1 MVIFN
6 YILVCIIFGTTFLTI
21 KMGIEAG
28 APPLFSAGI
37 RFFLAGIILMII
49 FKLKRKEIMPH
60 IFSKRIMYAGFC
72 LTFMTFASLYWSE
85 QYISSGLA
93 AVLSATGPM
102 MILLIQA
109 KRNREKLQKEQL
121 VALVIAL
128 IGVIFVSLPGMHQQV
143 SFIWSIACI
152 VLVIGELFYG
162 IGSIRSKEILSD
174 LSNVSPFL
182 INGIQMF
189 YGGILLLIASIIV
202 EQPNVTVLTSWS
214 VQWYYFISHIY
225 RIDWWTRIILLALIK
240 NKSSISID
248 VVICITINCNNCGI
262 YHFRRTFKSYNG
274 NGGLSYIDWCILVP
288 IVQHYG
294 LISKKG
300 RLLEK
305 EM

>member
-21 KMGIEAG
+21 KIGIEAG

-102 MILLIQA
+102 MILLIKA

-214 VQWYYFISHIY
+214 VQWPILYLIFIGSIGGHGLYYWLLSKTNPVFPSTWLYVSPLIAIIVGY
-225 RIDWWTRIILLALIK
+225 IILGEPLNPTMGMGACLILIGVFLANRSTL
-240 NKSSISID
+240 
-248 VVICITINCNNCGI
+248 
-262 YHFRRTFKSYNG
+262 RTYF
-274 NGGLSYIDWCILVP
+274 
-288 IVQHYG
+288 
-294 LISKKG
+294 KKG

>member
-21 KMGIEAG
+21 KIGIEAG

-189 YGGILLLIASIIV
+189 YGGMLLLIASIIV

-214 VQWYYFISHIY
+214 VQWPILYLIFIGSIGGHGLYYWLLSKTNPVFPSTWLYISPLIAIIVGY
-225 RIDWWTRIILLALIK
+225 IILGEPLNPTMGMGACLILIGVFLANRSTL
-240 NKSSISID
+240 
-248 VVICITINCNNCGI
+248 
-262 YHFRRTFKSYNG
+262 RTYF
-274 NGGLSYIDWCILVP
+274 
-288 IVQHYG
+288 
-294 LISKKG
+294 KKG

>member
-21 KMGIEAG
+21 KIGIEAG

-37 RFFLAGIILMII
+37 RFFLAGIILMIL

-214 VQWYYFISHIY
+214 VQWPILYLIFIGSIGGHGLYYWLLSKTNPVFPSTWLYVSPLIAIIVGY
-225 RIDWWTRIILLALIK
+225 IILGEPLNPTMGMGACLILIGVFLA
-240 NKSSISID
+240 
-248 VVICITINCNNCGI
+248 NCSTL
-262 YHFRRTFKSYNG
+262 RTYF
-274 NGGLSYIDWCILVP
+274 
-288 IVQHYG
+288 
-294 LISKKG
+294 KKG

>member
-21 KMGIEAG
+21 KIGIEAG

-60 IFSKRIMYAGFC
+60 IFSKHIMYAGFC

-128 IGVIFVSLPGMHQQV
+128 AGVIFVSLPGMHQQV

-214 VQWYYFISHIY
+214 VQWPILYLIFIGSIGGHGLYYWLLSKTNPVFPSTWLYVSPLIAIIVGY
-225 RIDWWTRIILLALIK
+225 IILGEPLNPTMGMGACLILIGVFLANRSTL
-240 NKSSISID
+240 
-248 VVICITINCNNCGI
+248 
-262 YHFRRTFKSYNG
+262 RTYF
-274 NGGLSYIDWCILVP
+274 
-288 IVQHYG
+288 
-294 LISKKG
+294 KKG

>member
-21 KMGIEAG
+21 KIGIEAG

-128 IGVIFVSLPGMHQQV
+128 IGVIFVSLPGMNQQV

-189 YGGILLLIASIIV
+189 YGGILLLITSIIV

-214 VQWYYFISHIY
+214 VQWPILYLIFIGSIGGHGLYYWLLSKTNPVFPSTWLYVSPLIAIIVGY
-225 RIDWWTRIILLALIK
+225 IILGEPLNPTMGMGACLILIGVFLANRSTLRA
-240 NKSSISID
+240 
-248 VVICITINCNNCGI
+248 
-262 YHFRRTFKSYNG
+262 YF
-274 NGGLSYIDWCILVP
+274 
-288 IVQHYG
+288 
-294 LISKKG
+294 KKG

>member
-21 KMGIEAG
+21 KIGIEAG

-128 IGVIFVSLPGMHQQV
+128 AGVIFVSLPGMHQQV

-214 VQWYYFISHIY
+214 VQWPILYLIFIGSIGGHGLYYWLLSKTNPVFPSTWLYVSPLIAIIVGY
-225 RIDWWTRIILLALIK
+225 IILGEPLNPTMGMGACLILIGVFLANRSTL
-240 NKSSISID
+240 
-248 VVICITINCNNCGI
+248 
-262 YHFRRTFKSYNG
+262 RTYF
-274 NGGLSYIDWCILVP
+274 
-288 IVQHYG
+288 
-294 LISKKG
+294 KKG
-300 RLLEK
+300 QLLEK

>member
-21 KMGIEAG
+21 KIGIEAG

-121 VALVIAL
+121 IALVIAL
-128 IGVIFVSLPGMHQQV
+128 AGVIFVSLPGMHQQV
-143 SFIWSIACI
+143 TFIWSIACI

-189 YGGILLLIASIIV
+189 YGGILLLITSIIV

-214 VQWYYFISHIY
+214 VQWPILYLIFIGSIGGHGLYYWLLSKTNPVFPSTWLYVSPLIAIIVGY
-225 RIDWWTRIILLALIK
+225 IILGEPLNPTMGMGACLILIGVFLANRSTLRA
-240 NKSSISID
+240 
-248 VVICITINCNNCGI
+248 
-262 YHFRRTFKSYNG
+262 YF
-274 NGGLSYIDWCILVP
+274 
-288 IVQHYG
+288 
-294 LISKKG
+294 KKG

>member
-21 KMGIEAG
+21 KIGIEAG

-162 IGSIRSKEILSD
+162 IGSIRSKEILSN

-214 VQWYYFISHIY
+214 VQWPILYLIFIGSIGGHGLYYWLLSKTNPVFPSTWLYVSPLIAIIVGY
-225 RIDWWTRIILLALIK
+225 IILGEPLNPTMGMGACLILIGVFLANRSTL
-240 NKSSISID
+240 
-248 VVICITINCNNCGI
+248 
-262 YHFRRTFKSYNG
+262 RTYF
-274 NGGLSYIDWCILVP
+274 
-288 IVQHYG
+288 
-294 LISKKG
+294 KKG

>member
-21 KMGIEAG
+21 KIGIEAG

-202 EQPNVTVLTSWS
+202 EQPNVIVLTSWS
-214 VQWYYFISHIY
+214 VQWPILYLIFIGSIGGHGLYYWLLSKTNPVFPSTWLYVSPLIAIIVGY
-225 RIDWWTRIILLALIK
+225 IILGEPLNPTMGMGACLILIGVFLANRSTL
-240 NKSSISID
+240 
-248 VVICITINCNNCGI
+248 
-262 YHFRRTFKSYNG
+262 RTYF
-274 NGGLSYIDWCILVP
+274 
-288 IVQHYG
+288 
-294 LISKKG
+294 KKG

>member
-21 KMGIEAG
+21 KIGIEAG
-28 APPLFSAGI
+28 ASPLFSAGI

-214 VQWYYFISHIY
+214 VQWPILYLIFIGSIGGHGLYYWLLSKTNPVFPSTWLYVSPLIA
-225 RIDWWTRIILLALIK
+225 IIVGYIVLGEPLNPTMGMGACLILIGVFLANRSTL
-240 NKSSISID
+240 
-248 VVICITINCNNCGI
+248 
-262 YHFRRTFKSYNG
+262 RTYF
-274 NGGLSYIDWCILVP
+274 
-288 IVQHYG
+288 
-294 LISKKG
+294 KKG

>member
-21 KMGIEAG
+21 KIGIEAG

-214 VQWYYFISHIY
+214 VQWPILYLIFIGSIGGHGLYYWLLSKTNPVFPSTWLYVSPLIAIIVGY
-225 RIDWWTRIILLALIK
+225 IILGEPLNPTMGMGACLILIGVFLANRSTL
-240 NKSSISID
+240 
-248 VVICITINCNNCGI
+248 
-262 YHFRRTFKSYNG
+262 RTYF
-274 NGGLSYIDWCILVP
+274 
-288 IVQHYG
+288 
-294 LISKKG
+294 KKG
-300 RLLEK
+300 WLLEK

>member
-21 KMGIEAG
+21 KIGIEAG

-60 IFSKRIMYAGFC
+60 IFSKHIMYAGFC

-121 VALVIAL
+121 IALVIAL
-128 IGVIFVSLPGMHQQV
+128 AGVIFVSLPGMHQQV

-174 LSNVSPFL
+174 LLNVSPFL

-214 VQWYYFISHIY
+214 VQWPILYLIFIGSIGGHGLYYWLLSKTNPVFPSTWLYVSPLIAIIVGY
-225 RIDWWTRIILLALIK
+225 IILGEPLNPTMGMGACLILIGVFLANRSTLRA
-240 NKSSISID
+240 
-248 VVICITINCNNCGI
+248 
-262 YHFRRTFKSYNG
+262 YF
-274 NGGLSYIDWCILVP
+274 
-288 IVQHYG
+288 
-294 LISKKG
+294 KKG

>member
-21 KMGIEAG
+21 KIGIEAG

-37 RFFLAGIILMII
+37 RFFLAGIILMIL

-85 QYISSGLA
+85 QYISSGLV

-214 VQWYYFISHIY
+214 VQWPILYLIFIGSIGGHGLYYWLLSKTNPVFPSTWLYVSPLIAIIVGY
-225 RIDWWTRIILLALIK
+225 IILGEPLNPTMGMGACLILIGVFLANRSTL
-240 NKSSISID
+240 
-248 VVICITINCNNCGI
+248 
-262 YHFRRTFKSYNG
+262 RTYF
-274 NGGLSYIDWCILVP
+274 
-288 IVQHYG
+288 
-294 LISKKG
+294 KKG

>member
-21 KMGIEAG
+21 KIGIEAG

-214 VQWYYFISHIY
+214 VQWPILYLIFIGSIGGHGLYYWLLSKTNPVFPSMWLYVSPLIA
-225 RIDWWTRIILLALIK
+225 IIVGYIVLGEPLNPTMGMGACLILIGVFLANRSTL
-240 NKSSISID
+240 
-248 VVICITINCNNCGI
+248 
-262 YHFRRTFKSYNG
+262 RTYF
-274 NGGLSYIDWCILVP
+274 
-288 IVQHYG
+288 
-294 LISKKG
+294 KKG

>member
-21 KMGIEAG
+21 KIGIEAG

-214 VQWYYFISHIY
+214 VQWPILYLIFIGSIGGHGLYYWLLSKTNPVFPSTWLYVSPLIAIIVGY
-225 RIDWWTRIILLALIK
+225 IILGEPLNPTMGMGACLILIGVFWA
-240 NKSSISID
+240 NRS
-248 VVICITINCNNCGI
+248 TL
-262 YHFRRTFKSYNG
+262 RTYF
-274 NGGLSYIDWCILVP
+274 
-288 IVQHYG
+288 
-294 LISKKG
+294 KKG

>member
-21 KMGIEAG
+21 KIGIEAG

-37 RFFLAGIILMII
+37 RFFLAGVILMII

-60 IFSKRIMYAGFC
+60 IFSKRIIYAGFC

-214 VQWYYFISHIY
+214 VQWPILYLIFIGSIGGHGLYYWLLSKTNPVFPSTWLYVSPLIAIIVGY
-225 RIDWWTRIILLALIK
+225 IILGEPLNPTMGMGACLILIGVFLANRSTL
-240 NKSSISID
+240 
-248 VVICITINCNNCGI
+248 
-262 YHFRRTFKSYNG
+262 RTYF
-274 NGGLSYIDWCILVP
+274 
-288 IVQHYG
+288 
-294 LISKKG
+294 KKG

>member
-21 KMGIEAG
+21 KIGIEAG

-60 IFSKRIMYAGFC
+60 IFSKHIMYAGFC

-121 VALVIAL
+121 IALVIAL
-128 IGVIFVSLPGMHQQV
+128 AGVIFVSLPGMHQQV
-143 SFIWSIACI
+143 SFIWNIACI

-174 LSNVSPFL
+174 LLNVSPFL

-214 VQWYYFISHIY
+214 VQWPILYLIFIGSIGGHGLYYWLLSKTNPVFPSTWLYVSPLIAIIVGY
-225 RIDWWTRIILLALIK
+225 IILGEPLNPTMGMGACLILIGVFLANRSTLRA
-240 NKSSISID
+240 
-248 VVICITINCNNCGI
+248 
-262 YHFRRTFKSYNG
+262 YFK
-274 NGGLSYIDWCILVP
+274 I
-288 IVQHYG
+288 
-294 LISKKG
+294 G

>member
-21 KMGIEAG
+21 KIGIEAG
-28 APPLFSAGI
+28 VPPLFSAGI

-128 IGVIFVSLPGMHQQV
+128 AGVIFVSLPGMHQQV

-189 YGGILLLIASIIV
+189 YGGMLLLIASIIV

-214 VQWYYFISHIY
+214 VQWPILYLIFIGSIGGHGLYYWLLSKTNPVFPSTWLYVSPLIAIIVGY
-225 RIDWWTRIILLALIK
+225 IILGEPLNPTMGMGACLILIGVFLANRSTL
-240 NKSSISID
+240 
-248 VVICITINCNNCGI
+248 
-262 YHFRRTFKSYNG
+262 RTYF
-274 NGGLSYIDWCILVP
+274 
-288 IVQHYG
+288 
-294 LISKKG
+294 KKG

>member
-21 KMGIEAG
+21 KIGIEAG

-37 RFFLAGIILMII
+37 RFFLAGVILMFI

-60 IFSKRIMYAGFC
+60 VFSKRIMYAGFC
-72 LTFMTFASLYWSE
+72 LTFMTFASLYWAE

-102 MILLIQA
+102 MILLLQA
-109 KRNREKLQKEQL
+109 RRNKKTLQKEQFF
-121 VALVIAL
+121 ALIIAL
-128 IGVIFVSLPGMHQQV
+128 IGVIFVSLPGMHQEV

-152 VLVIGELFYG
+152 VLVVGELFYG

-174 LSNVSPFL
+174 LRSVSPFL

-189 YGGILLLIASIIV
+189 YGGILLLIVSFII

-214 VQWYYFISHIY
+214 VQWPILYLIFIGSIGGHGLYY
-225 RIDWWTRIILLALIK
+225 WLLAKTNPVFPSTWLYVSPLIAIIVGYIVLGEPL
-240 NKSSISID
+240 NPMMGIGACLILIGVFLANRS
-248 VVICITINCNNCGI
+248 TI
-262 YHFRRTFKSYNG
+262 RTYFK
-274 NGGLSYIDWCILVP
+274 
-288 IVQHYG
+288 Q
-294 LISKKG
+294 G

-305 EM
+305 EL

>member
-21 KMGIEAG
+21 KIGIEAG

-109 KRNREKLQKEQL
+109 KRNKTKLQKEQL

-214 VQWYYFISHIY
+214 VQWPILYLIFIGSIGGHGLYYWLLSKTNPVFPSTWLYVSPLIAIIVGY
-225 RIDWWTRIILLALIK
+225 IILGEPLNPTMGMGACLILIGVFLANRSTLRA
-240 NKSSISID
+240 
-248 VVICITINCNNCGI
+248 
-262 YHFRRTFKSYNG
+262 YF
-274 NGGLSYIDWCILVP
+274 
-288 IVQHYG
+288 
-294 LISKKG
+294 KKG

>member
-21 KMGIEAG
+21 KIGIEVG

-214 VQWYYFISHIY
+214 VQWPILYLIFIGSIGGHGLYYWLLSKTNPVFPSTWLYVSPLIAIIVGYIVLAEPLNPTMGMGACFILIGVFLANRTTIGAY
-225 RIDWWTRIILLALIK
+225 FKQGKLL
-240 NKSSISID
+240 
-248 VVICITINCNNCGI
+248 
-262 YHFRRTFKSYNG
+262 
-274 NGGLSYIDWCILVP
+274 
-288 IVQHYG
+288 
-294 LISKKG
+294 KKE
-300 RLLEK
+300 L
-305 EM
+305 